1 MSCGY
6 NFAQH
11 SLPVALCQFS
21 SVTFHEF
28 FPFFFHSCI
37 FSFTG
42 IRMNGLGEGTW
53 GAMSRKRNVQK
64 SFRLA
69 IYSVVILIVVYRA
82 CQMRTS
88 VCKKKKKQKKYK
100 KITKAS
106 RLPTFRCPALWALEF
121 SRFS

>member
-28 FPFFFHSCI
+28 SFFFFFAI
-37 FSFTG
+37 FCSWIFPSTVKRKMG
-42 IRMNGLGEGTW
+42 GGGDR
-53 GAMSRKRNVQK
+53 AMSRKRNVQK

-69 IYSVVILIVVYRA
+69 ISSVVILIVVYRA

-88 VCKKKKKQKKYK
+88 VREKRTK
-100 KITKAS
+100 KICG
-106 RLPTFRCPALWALEF
+106 P
-121 SRFS
+121 